1 MTKEQ
6 AFNKFVKM
14 YDVEVPEEQV
24 ENLYDFFVTQTL
36 HNMQYDTLTN
46 GTVHLNKREE
56 LAGMEEELRQRA
68 YEEAKSDLVMK
79 ELIKKLDPE
88 VTEEDLQKKAEEIAR
103 KDNTSMD
110 LVHMFF
116 GKDLAG
122 LKRGVQEDK
131 VNEYILQQ
139 VSD

>member
-24 ENLYDFFVTQTL
+24 ESLYDFFVTQTL

-79 ELIKKLDPE
+79 ELIKKLDPK

-131 VNEYILQQ
+131 VKEYILEH
-139 VSD
+139 VSG